1 VGPPAVA
8 PPRHGP
14 AALRQPT
21 VAGRSRRRR
30 SCRAATVTGSDNRSW
45 HSGGGQLCHRTVVTP
60 AQTAGRGV
68 HDGRPGGGAQAR
80 TDTAGAVRTPNSG
93 GLTRDSAGPAIP
105 ETPIQPCPAARKN
118 NQKNRPPGIH
128 RQLQAITL
136 RRRRVLFPR
145 TRRYGDH
152 RTPALVS
159 GPDLLGDG
167 GPARLSSPAATRRR
181 AMAGALRDEPPRA
194 PGPAPLCRRRTDEW
208 NRVAHSPVRSNGGH
222 GGGCA
227 PPECPV
233 ARQVD
238 GQEDGSANAQTLPV
252 KEPCAT
258 NTG

>member
-1 VGPPAVA
+1 MGPTRCVSRQWRDDLGSGAHAA
-8 PPRHGP
+8 PPRSRGAMILP
-14 AALRQPT
+14 GIR
-21 VAGRSRRRR
+21 VSGRPCRRT
-30 SCRAATVTGSDNRSW
+30 A
-45 HSGGGQLCHRTVVTP
+45 VTP
-60 AQTAGRGV
+60 AQTVDRGV

-80 TDTAGAVRTPNSG
+80 TDTAAAVRTPNHG
-93 GLTRDSAGPAIP
+93 GPTRDSGRTGYPGNTDPAL
-105 ETPIQPCPAARKN
+105 PCGAEEQSKESIVT
-118 NQKNRPPGIH
+118 IH
-128 RQLQAITL
+128 RQLRTITL
-136 RRRRVLFPR
+136 RRRRVSIPH
-145 TRRYGDH
+145 TRRCADH
-152 RTPALVS
+152 RTTALVS
-159 GPDLLGDG
+159 GQDPLGDG

-181 AMAGALRDEPPRA
+181 AMAGALRDEPPGA

-208 NRVAHSPVRSNGGH
+208 NRVTHSPVRSNGGH